1 MNIFEHLRQAEGF
14 RAHPY
19 DDVGNL
25 SIGYGRNLSS
35 LGITREEAEIM
46 LVNDVERVRTE
57 LRGYDWYSQLSP
69 VRKMTVESLV
79 YNLGISRFKTFKN
92 CIAAISVGNFDRA
105 SQEIYPDSLYAK
117 QLPDRAKKYAAWM
130 KSDAVETT

>member
-46 LVNDVERVRTE
+46 LVNDVERVR
-57 LRGYDWYSQLSP
+57 
-69 VRKMTVESLV
+69 KMTGESLV